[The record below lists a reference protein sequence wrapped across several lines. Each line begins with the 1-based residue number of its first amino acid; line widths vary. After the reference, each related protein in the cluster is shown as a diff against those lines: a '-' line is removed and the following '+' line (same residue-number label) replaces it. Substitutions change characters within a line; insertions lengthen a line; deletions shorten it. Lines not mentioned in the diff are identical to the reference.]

1 MEGFFVI
8 KCQVSSWMKKQ
19 SFMYATWGGAH
30 IKLCSLQKQIA
41 LLLSGLFTE
50 LIRAEVKSS

>member
-8 KCQVSSWMKKQ
+8 KRWVFSWMKKQ
-19 SFMYATWGGAH
+19 SLMCATWGNAH

-41 LLLSGLFTE
+41 LLLSGCL
-50 LIRAEVKSS
+50 LN